1 MYAAPKEIPTR
12 LFARLPEELRLRDR
26 SSGWAFGKESGAM
39 HSFLEGPSFDREGN
53 LYLVDI
59 PYGRILRVARD
70 GTFSLAAEYD
80 GWPNGLKIHKDGRIF
95 IADHKI
101 GIRSEEERR
110 VGKECVSTCR
120 SRWSRYH

>member
-1 MYAAPKEIPTR
+1 
-12 LFARLPEELRLRDR
+12 
-26 SSGWAFGKESGAM
+26 M
-39 HSFLEGPSFDREGN
+39 HSFLEGPSVDREGN

-101 GIRSEEERR
+101 GIMVLDPVSGRVEPYLTQIRREGLKGVNDLVFRSEEHTSELKSLMRTSSA
-110 VGKECVSTCR
+110 VFCLQKKISPLL
-120 SRWSRYH
+120 